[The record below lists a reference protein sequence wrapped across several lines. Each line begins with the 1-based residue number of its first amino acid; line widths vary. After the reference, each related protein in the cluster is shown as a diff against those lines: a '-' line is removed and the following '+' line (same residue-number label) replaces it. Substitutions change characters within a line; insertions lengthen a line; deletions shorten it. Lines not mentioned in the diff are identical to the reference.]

1 MVATEVIACPT
12 SDGDE
17 ALALLDQE
25 FIFSRGRT
33 LSLSLRFASV
43 LSQPDARF
51 LATRNNGNLESILLL
66 RPFDWITPSGN
77 CRAAMIGL
85 VWTHPEARGHGHGGA
100 LLAEAA
106 RAMRRDNIDFAV
118 LWTRRAEFYRR
129 AGWIPADCGVLGHC
143 RGEGSTTRAPSEARA
158 LWPAIHSLREA
169 HGGQRVRRT
178 LANYTMLSPP
188 ATEHDAALEG
198 GAYALIGRLGTTAYL
213 YEIGG
218 QPNGLPVLWHGLRQ
232 RYRELF
238 INVRRGTE
246 HQQWLSAQPE
256 ITWQDQNL
264 AMWLALSGN
273 ADAKHFSSWYVPFLD
288 RI

>member
-1 MVATEVIACPT
+1 MVATEVIARPA

-33 LSLSLRFASV
+33 LSLSIRFASV
-43 LSQPDARF
+43 LSQPDAR
-51 LATRNNGNLESILLL
+51 LIASRNKGNLESILLL
-66 RPFDWITPSGN
+66 RPFEWITPSRSY
-77 CRAAMIGL
+77 RAAMIGL
-85 VWTHPEARGHGHGGA
+85 VWTRPEARGQGHGSA

-106 RAMRRDNIDFAV
+106 QAMRSDNIDFAV
-118 LWTRRAEFYRR
+118 LWTTRAEFYRR

-143 RGEGSTTRAPSEARA
+143 RGEQYATEAPGEARA
-158 LWPAIHSLREA
+158 LWPAIHSSRES
-169 HGGQRVRRT
+169 HGGERVKRT
-178 LANYTMLSPP
+178 LANYAMLPPP
-188 ATEHDAALEG
+188 ATEHDAALED

-218 QPNGLPVLWHGLRQ
+218 QPRGLPVLWHGLRQ

-238 INVRRGTE
+238 INVRRGTA
-246 HQQWLSAQPE
+246 HQQWLSAQPG

-273 ADAKHFSSWYVPFLD
+273 ADAKHFSDWYIPFLD